1 MKRTAPM
8 RNGPWEESPLPTT
21 GLRRSSVR
29 AYGID
34 APGVRMT
41 ARAAAYEGFIPG
53 GTSATLFQRPQI
65 QRTLHVPAGGDAAV
79 RIETQ
84 LHAGTRGSTRTV
96 VRVGAGASVVVEEV
110 LRGDAAGRSL
120 FAGTITVYLARNAS
134 VLWRTTVVGD
144 SGFTGMHLRRAV
156 LEDGASLAMDLDATL
171 TGTLRCRSECILH
184 GAGASVRGGT
194 AVRLSGHAAFL
205 HDVFHDLRAADG
217 RVQYRERVA
226 VDDLGRAYSALRA
239 HIAPAGQGADCHH
252 AHKALLLSEDASA
265 RAVPS
270 LEIEADAVRCGHGS
284 TTSRLDALQQFYLA
298 SRGIAPEDSR
308 RMLVD
313 AFLADAA
320 LSPIPAPSP
329 AFA

>member
-1 MKRTAPM
+1 MKRTAPTH
-8 RNGPWEESPLPTT
+8 NGPWENPPLRTT
-21 GLRRSSVR
+21 GLRRLDAG
-29 AYGID
+29 AYAID
-34 APGVRMT
+34 APGVRVD
-41 ARAAAYEGFIPG
+41 ARAAAFEGFLPG
-53 GTSATLFQRPQI
+53 GAAATLFQRPQLE
-65 QRTLHVPAGGDAAV
+65 RTLHVPAGGDAAV

-84 LHAGTRGSTRTV
+84 LRGGTRGSTRTV
-96 VRVGAGASVVVEEV
+96 VRVGAGASVVLQE
-110 LRGDAAGRSL
+110 LIRGDAADRSL
-120 FAGTITVYLARNAS
+120 LAGSVTVHLAPNAS
-134 VLWRTTVVGD
+134 VIWRTTVAGD
-144 SGFTGMHLRRAV
+144 AAFTGMHLRRAV
-156 LEDGASLAMDLDATL
+156 LERGASLAMDLDATL
-171 TGTLRCRSECILH
+171 QGTFRCRSECILR

-194 AVRLSGHAAFL
+194 AVRLSGSAEFL

-217 RVQYRERVA
+217 RIQYRERTA
-226 VDDLGRAYSALRA
+226 VDDLGRAHAELRA

-252 AHKALLLSEDASA
+252 GHKALLLSDDASA

-284 TTSRLDALQQFYLA
+284 TTSRLDSLQLFYLA

-329 AFA
+329 AFV